1 MDSPDFFVTKKV
13 SNRAA
18 VDTYIFDPVLFQFCV
33 RIAALIIFTENS
45 DLNKS
50 VQEILPEAYN
60 DGERHF
66 FV

>member
-18 VDTYIFDPVLFQFCV
+18 ADTYIFDPVLFQFCV
-33 RIAALIIFTENS
+33 RIALIIFTENS

-50 VQEILPEAYN
+50 VQEILPETYN
-60 DGERHF
+60 NGERHF